1 MIAAAMSGL
10 PPFED
15 VYREYLP
22 RIGSFLRA
30 QLGNSTEAEDVTA
43 QVFARAF
50 EAYARFEPRCST
62 PSAWLFKIARNASLD
77 HRRRSNQ
84 RQLAEAAAG
93 AYAANEFEGI
103 DPCQLA
109 ETRLWAGS
117 VRRAV
122 ATLPERQREVISLRH
137 RLGLTFKEA
146 GARLHC
152 SEDAA
157 KMLYHR
163 GLRALRPMLT
173 EGVAA

>member
-1 MIAAAMSGL
+1 MIAAALPEL

-62 PSAWLFKIARNASLD
+62 PSAWR
-77 HRRRSNQ
+77 
-84 RQLAEAAAG
+84 
-93 AYAANEFEGI
+93 I

-137 RLGLTFKEA
+137 RFGLTFKEA